1 MEDLK
6 IINYVLFGKN
16 ISSDIAKELNL
27 DFKPSLEIKC
37 SLNNKHNFVLGL
49 DYFSFNSKNTI
60 YQNTLLSKI
69 DYDIALF
76 VCNFSD
82 KNSLN
87 NLKNLKFEKS
97 HDPEF
102 AAKQFEDLKDYIK
115 KRKVLAVVVGYHK
128 EGEKY
133 VLSEKDVKS
142 FADELQGN
150 YLFTDEPL
158 FSIIEITQEFL
169 SQKYNNNKHVNYIYS
184 PDKDIKFRFLI
195 NDQKNKTYSCRP
207 Y

>member
-6 IINYVLFGKN
+6 IINYVLFGEN

-27 DFKPSLEIKC
+27 ALFPRLGIKC
-37 SLNNKHNFVLGL
+37 SLNNKHNFVLAL

-60 YQNTLLSKI
+60 QQNSLLSLF

-97 HDPEF
+97 DDPEF
-102 AAKQFEDLKDYIK
+102 AAKQFEDLKDYIE
-115 KRKVLAVVVGYHK
+115 KRNVFPVVVGYQK

-133 VLSEKDVKS
+133 VLSEKDLKS
-142 FADELQGN
+142 FADELEGY
-150 YLFTDEPL
+150 YLYSDNPSI
-158 FSIIEITQEFL
+158 SIIEITQEFL
-169 SQKYNNNKHVNYIYS
+169 SQKYNKPVNHIYN